1 MEDLGFSEQDRD
13 ALEREFQEI
22 INELAN
28 EPALERFRQEY
39 TKLHQAFRNAYDQER
54 RLLRKLRDINS
65 DILNN
70 AGKVTNALKFSQED
84 VERIKLLKTDLDNT
98 YKIIEQ
104 AQMREDKLKQKIENF
119 QAEIKHL
126 QDLVEQGNALQSQTN
141 KITELQTQKE
151 ELIKE
156 RDSLQAELIKNRSET
171 GGHIT
176 SLKLLENDKLILD
189 QSSQQLKKN
198 LQEMQEKVDKDE
210 QRRNN
215 INEELEQLRQNY
227 IKTKKEYEKQKEDL
241 SKVQIE
247 LKKQTETLQKKDE
260 DKEIEENELR
270 KLRDQVAEVKKIHK
284 EIMNKKEEN
293 EDIRESNEA
302 EIIKLK
308 NEKNNARTH
317 LNQVEKKNNNLNK
330 KLLDLQKQRD
340 KIIKDKEVAI
350 NSIQQLDRHV
360 TDTKKF
366 NEQDQ
371 QLLEELR
378 KAHISFANHKAK
390 SEEYNSKLN
399 EKINSIDNQIVS
411 QEEEIVNLQ
420 KEVDEREKQF
430 VINTKKKEKFGK
442 DAALINAKFLHS
454 QEEIKLKDNLISE
467 FQKKN
472 IETDN
477 KLKQQQ
483 HLYEEVRSDRN
494 LYSKNL
500 LETQDEIAVIKRRH
514 KIVQHQIAQLKEE
527 IDAKEVALA
536 KEHFEHKKKDKTIEE
551 CCRILEKNRKEIEEK
566 EETIK
571 NYVGEISKLHFVLK
585 DSEIKRQKLKEE
597 YETVVSERDILG
609 TQLIRRNDESALL
622 YEKIKVQQET
632 LAYGEQQ
639 YRERLS
645 DIELLKFK
653 ISDLQRELKIKR
665 KKAGQAP
672 ILKEK
677 INNLQKDLVEEKLRV
692 KALSEELENPLN
704 PQRCKKLGGSDPDVY
719 EMKQKIKTLQRRL
732 IYKTEQVVEKEVLIQ
747 QKEKQILELRDIMRK
762 QPGLE
767 EATQISKLQE
777 QMKAKTRQ
785 MKSLAAELNMYQAQI
800 NEYKYDIE
808 RLNKELQETNRKY
821 LEQRR
826 REQIQQEQQ
835 QLMEQNQQNQQPE

>member
-1 MEDLGFSEQDRD
+1 MEDLGFSEQDRE

-65 DILNN
+65 DIVNN

-84 VERIKLLKTDLDNT
+84 SEIIKLLKTDLDNT
-98 YKIIEQ
+98 YKVIEQ
-104 AQMREDKLKQKIENF
+104 AQMREAKLKQKIENF

-156 RDSLQAELIKNRSET
+156 RDSLQAELIKNRIET
-171 GGHIT
+171 GT
-176 SLKLLENDKLILD
+176 SIDKLKWYENEKLKLD
-189 QSSQQLKKN
+189 QSAQQLKKN

-227 IKTKKEYEKQKEDL
+227 NKTKKEYEKQKEDL

-317 LNQVEKKNNNLNK
+317 LNQIEKKNNNLNK
-330 KLLDLQKQRD
+330 KLLDLQKQRE

-378 KAHISFANHKAK
+378 KAHISFGNHKAK

-399 EKINSIDNQIVS
+399 EKINLIDTEIVS
-411 QEEEIVNLQ
+411 YEKEIVRLQ
-420 KEVDEREKQF
+420 GEVDDREKEF

-672 ILKEK
+672 ILKER

-800 NEYKYDIE
+800 NQYKYDID

-835 QLMEQNQQNQQPE
+835 QLIEQNQQNQQPE

>member
-84 VERIKLLKTDLDNT
+84 SERIKLLKTELDNT
-98 YKIIEQ
+98 YKVIEQ

-151 ELIKE
+151 DLMKE

-171 GGHIT
+171 GNLIEK
-176 SLKLLENDKLILD
+176 LKLLENEKLILD

-241 SKVQIE
+241 SKVQVE
-247 LKKQTETLQKKDE
+247 LKKQTETLQKKDI
-260 DKEIEENELR
+260 DKEIEENEL
-270 KLRDQVAEVKKIHK
+270 KNLRDQVTDVKKIYK
-284 EIMNKKEEN
+284 EIMAKKEEN

-317 LNQVEKKNNNLNK
+317 LNQIEKKNNNLNK

-378 KAHISFANHKAK
+378 KAHINFANHKAK

-399 EKINSIDNQIVS
+399 EKINLIDKEIESYEKEILQL
-411 QEEEIVNLQ
+411 QE
-420 KEVDEREKQF
+420 EVDEREKQF

>member
-13 ALEREFQEI
+13 ALEREFQDI

-84 VERIKLLKTDLDNT
+84 SERIKLLKTELDNT
-98 YKIIEQ
+98 YKVIEQ

-151 ELIKE
+151 DFIKE

-171 GGHIT
+171 GNLIEK
-176 SLKLLENDKLILD
+176 LKLLENEKLILD

-241 SKVQIE
+241 SKVQVE
-247 LKKQTETLQKKDE
+247 LKKQTETLQKKDI
-260 DKEIEENELR
+260 DKEIEENEL
-270 KLRDQVAEVKKIHK
+270 KNLRDQVTDVKKIYK
-284 EIMNKKEEN
+284 EIMTKKEEN

-317 LNQVEKKNNNLNK
+317 LNQIEKKNNNLNK
-330 KLLDLQKQRD
+330 KLLRFIETKRQNYKRQG
-340 KIIKDKEVAI
+340 
-350 NSIQQLDRHV
+350 DRHV

-378 KAHISFANHKAK
+378 KAHINFANHKAK

-399 EKINSIDNQIVS
+399 EKINLIDKEIESYEKEILQL
-411 QEEEIVNLQ
+411 QE
-420 KEVDEREKQF
+420 EVDEREKQF

-609 TQLIRRNDESALL
+609 MMNQHYCMRKLRCNKKLWHMENMT
-622 YEKIKVQQET
+622 
-632 LAYGEQQ
+632 
-639 YRERLS
+639 
-645 DIELLKFK
+645 IELLKFK
-653 ISDLQRELKIKR
+653 ISDLQREL
-665 KKAGQAP
+665 GQAP